1 LLRLYQKEITSNQTP
16 YWLAATKKW
25 IATKIH
31 NYDGGIMAEDRFQ
44 QLKEKYVSVLSVINR
59 EDLQVE
65 KMHVEGDKLFIR
77 AKAPSDQAKNH
88 FWDAVKK
95 VDPSFKDLHAEINVV
110 PHQQA
115 PQAKSASPQ
124 QAPVTPV
131 SGTKPAAQ
139 KEQTYTVVKGDT
151 LSKIAKEYYGNANA
165 YMKIFD
171 ANRDQLK
178 DPDKIQVG
186 QVLRIP
192 PKDEPA

>member
-1 LLRLYQKEITSNQTP
+1 
-16 YWLAATKKW
+16 
-25 IATKIH
+25 
-31 NYDGGIMAEDRFQ
+31 MAEDRFQ

-65 KMHVEGDKLFIR
+65 KLNIEGDKLFIR

-110 PHQQA
+110 PHA
-115 PQAKSASPQ
+115 PQTKSAPAPAQ

-131 SGTKPAAQ
+131 SGTKPAAP

-151 LSKIAKEYYGNANA
+151 LSKIAKEYYGNANE
-165 YMKIFD
+165 YMKIFN
-171 ANRDQLK
+171 ANKDQLK

-192 PKDEPA
+192 AQDQPA

>member
-1 LLRLYQKEITSNQTP
+1 
-16 YWLAATKKW
+16 
-25 IATKIH
+25 
-31 NYDGGIMAEDRFQ
+31 MAEDRFQ
-44 QLKEKYVSVLSVINR
+44 ELKQKYVSVLSVINK

-110 PHQQA
+110 PHA
-115 PQAKSASPQ
+115 PQAKSAPAPAH

-131 SGTKPAAQ
+131 SGTKPAAA

-151 LSKIAKEYYGNANA
+151 LSKIAKEYYGNANE
-165 YMKIFD
+165 YMKIFN
-171 ANRDQLK
+171 ANKDQLK

-186 QVLRIP
+186 QVLHIP
-192 PKDEPA
+192 AKDQPA

>member
-1 LLRLYQKEITSNQTP
+1 
-16 YWLAATKKW
+16 
-25 IATKIH
+25 
-31 NYDGGIMAEDRFQ
+31 MAEDRFQ

-77 AKAPSDQAKNH
+77 ANAPSEQAKNH

-95 VDPSFKDLHAEINVV
+95 VDPSFKDLTAQINVV
-110 PHQQA
+110 QQA
-115 PQAKSASPQ
+115 PQAKSAPPQ

-131 SGTKPAAQ
+131 SGTKPAAA

-151 LSKIAKEYYGNANA
+151 LSKIAKEYYGNANE
-165 YMKIFD
+165 YMKIFN

-178 DPDKIQVG
+178 DPDKIQIG

-192 PKDEPA
+192 GKDEPA

>member
-1 LLRLYQKEITSNQTP
+1 
-16 YWLAATKKW
+16 
-25 IATKIH
+25 
-31 NYDGGIMAEDRFQ
+31 MAEDRFQ

-77 AKAPSDQAKNH
+77 ANAPSDQAKNH

-95 VDPSFKDLHAEINVV
+95 VDPSYKDLHAEINVV
-110 PHQQA
+110 PHA
-115 PQAKSASPQ
+115 PQAKSAPPPAH

-131 SGTKPAAQ
+131 SGTQSAGA

-151 LSKIAKEYYGNANA
+151 LSKIAKEYYGNANE
-165 YMKIFD
+165 YMKIFN
-171 ANRDQLK
+171 ANKDQLK

-192 PKDEPA
+192 AKDQPA

>member
-1 LLRLYQKEITSNQTP
+1 
-16 YWLAATKKW
+16 
-25 IATKIH
+25 
-31 NYDGGIMAEDRFQ
+31 MAEDRFQ

-77 AKAPSDQAKNH
+77 AKAPSEQAKNH

-95 VDPSFKDLHAEINVV
+95 VDPSFKDLNAEINVV
-110 PHQQA
+110 PHAEA
-115 PQAKSASPQ
+115 PQAKSAPQ
-124 QAPVTPV
+124 HAPVTPV
-131 SGTKPAAQ
+131 SGTKIPEP

-151 LSKIAKEYYGNANA
+151 LSKIAKEFYGNANA

-178 DPDKIQVG
+178 DPDKIQIG

-192 PKDEPA
+192 PRDEPA

>member
-1 LLRLYQKEITSNQTP
+1 
-16 YWLAATKKW
+16 
-25 IATKIH
+25 
-31 NYDGGIMAEDRFQ
+31 MAEDRFQ
-44 QLKEKYVSVLSVINR
+44 QLKEKYVSVLHVVNQ

-65 KMHVEGDKLFIR
+65 KMNVEGDKLFIR

-110 PHQQA
+110 PQA
-115 PQAKSASPQ
+115 PQAKSAPPQ

-131 SGTKPAAQ
+131 SGTKPVAP
-139 KEQTYTVVKGDT
+139 KEQTYTVIKGDT
-151 LSKIAKEYYGNANA
+151 LSKIAKEFYGNANA
-165 YMKIFD
+165 YMKIFN

-178 DPDKIQVG
+178 DPDKIQIG

-192 PKDEPA
+192 PKDEIA

>member
-1 LLRLYQKEITSNQTP
+1 
-16 YWLAATKKW
+16 
-25 IATKIH
+25 
-31 NYDGGIMAEDRFQ
+31 MAEDRFQ

-115 PQAKSASPQ
+115 KSAPPK

-178 DPDKIQVG
+178 DPDKIQIG

>member
-1 LLRLYQKEITSNQTP
+1 
-16 YWLAATKKW
+16 
-25 IATKIH
+25 
-31 NYDGGIMAEDRFQ
+31 MAEDRFQ
-44 QLKEKYVSVLSVINR
+44 ELKQKYVSVLSVINK

-88 FWDAVKK
+88 FWEAVKK
-95 VDPSFKDLHAEINVV
+95 VDPSYKDLHAEINVV
-110 PHQQA
+110 PHA
-115 PQAKSASPQ
+115 PQAKSAPAPGQ

-131 SGTKPAAQ
+131 SGTKPAA

-151 LSKIAKEYYGNANA
+151 LSKISKEYYGNANE
-165 YMKIFD
+165 YMKIFN
-171 ANRDQLK
+171 ANKDQLK

-192 PKDEPA
+192 AKDEPA

>member
-1 LLRLYQKEITSNQTP
+1 
-16 YWLAATKKW
+16 
-25 IATKIH
+25 
-31 NYDGGIMAEDRFQ
+31 MAEDRFQ
-44 QLKEKYVSVLSVINR
+44 QLKEKYVSVLHTINQ

-65 KMHVEGDKLFIR
+65 KMNIEGDKLFIR

-110 PHQQA
+110 PHAQA
-115 PQAKSASPQ
+115 PQAKSAPQ

-131 SGTKPAAQ
+131 SGTKITEP
-139 KEQTYTVVKGDT
+139 KEKTYTVVKGDT
-151 LSKIAKEYYGNANA
+151 LSKISKEYYGNANE
-165 YMKIFD
+165 YMKIFN

-178 DPDKIQVG
+178 DPDKIQIG

-192 PKDEPA
+192 AKDEPA

>member
-1 LLRLYQKEITSNQTP
+1 
-16 YWLAATKKW
+16 
-25 IATKIH
+25 
-31 NYDGGIMAEDRFQ
+31 MAEDRLQ
-44 QLKEKYVSVLSVINR
+44 QLKEKYVSVLHVINQ

-65 KMHVEGDKLFIR
+65 KMHVESDKLFIR
-77 AKAPSDQAKNH
+77 AKAPSDQAKNR

-110 PHQQA
+110 PQA
-115 PQAKSASPQ
+115 PQAKSAPAH

-131 SGTKPAAQ
+131 SGTAPAAP

-151 LSKIAKEYYGNANA
+151 LSKISKEFYGNANA
-165 YMKIFD
+165 YMKIFN
-171 ANRDQLK
+171 ANKDQLS